1 MEEKNSLLKF
11 KRILLKIS
19 GESLSGES
27 GSGIDPQRA
36 NHIAKLVKQVDD
48 MGVDIAIVIG
58 AGNLWR
64 GTTGLNAG
72 MDRATADYMGM
83 LATVMNA
90 LALMDA
96 LERNNVMTRVQSA
109 IEMRAVAEP
118 YIRRRAIRHL
128 EKGRVVIFGG
138 GTGNPY
144 FSTDTA
150 AALRAMEIDA
160 DVLIKA
166 TKVDG
171 VYDMDPKDNPDAL
184 KFDRLTYIETLNKRL
199 EVMDSTAVSL
209 CMENNLPIL
218 VLNLWDDNALNKA
231 LHGES
236 VGTLVTN

>member
-1 MEEKNSLLKF
+1 MQELTYH
-11 KRILLKIS
+11 RILLKLG
-19 GESLSGES
+19 GESIAAANGT
-27 GSGIDPQRA
+27 GIDATQA
-36 NHIAKLVKQVDD
+36 LQIAGRIKDVREL
-48 MGVDIAIVIG
+48 GVDVAIVIG

-64 GTTGLNAG
+64 GKVGLEMG
-72 MDRATADYMGM
+72 MDQATADYMGM
-83 LATVMNA
+83 LGTVMNA

-96 LERNNVMTRVQSA
+96 LEHQGVVTRVMTS
-109 IEMRAVAEP
+109 IEMKTVAEP

-171 VYDMDPKDNPDAL
+171 VYDSDPKKNAKAV
-184 KFDRLTYIETLNKRL
+184 KFDELSYIETINRRL
-199 EVMDSTAVSL
+199 EVMDSTSITM
-209 CMENNLPIL
+209 CMEHKLPIL
-218 VLNLWDDNALNKA
+218 VLNLWDIGALKKA
-231 LHGES
+231 LLGEK
-236 VGTLVTN
+236 VGTLVH

>member
-1 MEEKNSLLKF
+1 MTNLKY
-11 KRILLKIS
+11 KRILLK
-19 GESLSGES
+19 LSGEAL
-27 GSGIDPQRA
+27 GGADGLGIHPLQA
-36 NHIAKLVKQVDD
+36 EVIAERVKAVYQ
-48 MGVDIAIVIG
+48 MGVEVAIVIG

-64 GTTGLNAG
+64 GKQGLERG

-90 LALMDA
+90 MALMDA
-96 LERNNVMTRVQSA
+96 LERGGVWTRVQSA

-128 EKGRVVIFGG
+128 EKKRVVIFGA

-150 AALRAMEIDA
+150 AALRAMEIEA

-171 VYDMDPKDNPDAL
+171 VYDADPQKNPNAR
-184 KFDRLTYIETLNKRL
+184 KFDQLSYIDVLNRRL

-209 CMENNLPIL
+209 CMENKLPIL
-218 VLNLWDDNALNKA
+218 VLNLWDPTALEKA
-231 LHGES
+231 LRGEK
-236 VGTLVTN
+236 VGTLVSS

>member
-1 MEEKNSLLKF
+1 MDSLKYH
-11 KRILLKIS
+11 RILLKLS
-19 GESLSGES
+19 GESLAGQQDF
-27 GSGIDPQRA
+27 GIDPGRA
-36 NHIAKLVKQVDD
+36 EHIANRVREVRE
-48 MGVDIAIVIG
+48 MGVDVAIVIG

-64 GTTGLNAG
+64 GKVGLQLG

-96 LERNNVMTRVQSA
+96 MEAIGVVTRVQSA
-109 IEMRAVAEP
+109 IEMRSVAEP

-150 AALRAMEIDA
+150 AALRAMEIGA

-171 VYDMDPKDNPDAL
+171 VYDSDPVINPDAT
-184 KFDRLTYIETLNKRL
+184 KFDHLSYIETINRRL
-199 EVMDSTAVSL
+199 EVMDSTAITL
-209 CMENNLPIL
+209 CMENKLPIM
-218 VLNLWDDNALNKA
+218 VLNLWDDEALKQA
-231 LHGES
+231 LLGEA
-236 VGTLVTN
+236 VGTLVNAG

>member
-1 MEEKNSLLKF
+1 MDGLKYH
-11 KRILLKIS
+11 RILLKIG
-19 GESLSGES
+19 GEALSTPQGT
-27 GSGIDPQRA
+27 GIDPNAAQD
-36 NHIAKLVKQVDD
+36 IAMRVREVRE
-48 MGVDIAIVIG
+48 MGVDVAIVIG

-64 GTTGLNAG
+64 GKVGDEMG

-96 LERNNVMTRVQSA
+96 LEKIGVITRVQSA

-150 AALRAMEIDA
+150 AALRACEIDA

-171 VYDMDPKDNPDAL
+171 VYDSDPVKNPNAV
-184 KFDRLTYIETLNKRL
+184 KFDRLTYIETINRRL
-199 EVMDSTAVSL
+199 EVMDSTATTL
-209 CMENNLPIL
+209 CMDNNLPIL
-218 VLNLWDDNALNKA
+218 VLNLWDKDALRLA
-231 LHGES
+231 LLGENR
-236 VGTLVTN
+236 GTLVGN